1 MNRQMERARAR
12 YKEVELPAELDFA
25 VASAIRAGDRKR
37 RSRDGL
43 RRTAAVLASCCACF
57 VLLLNVSPTFAQAVE
72 AVPVLG
78 ALARVVTVREYRIE
92 DKEHLIDVRLPALKN
107 TGNTDLEQRVNTEI
121 STRIQQVLDEAE
133 ARARADKEAFVATG
147 GQAEDFIPIIIDVDY
162 EIKCQNGHYLSFILT
177 KTETL
182 ANAYTEY
189 YAYNIDLETGRE
201 LTLRD
206 LLGPDWK
213 RIANE
218 AVRARPTSTLT
229 VRTALR
235 ASSPSGTT
243 SPSTSM
249 NPEARW
255 WSSRNTRSP
264 RATWACRNLRWVP
277 CCRTT
282 HKKRR
287 APIGCAAF
295 YRYLRYSN
303 SRL

>member
-1 MNRQMERARAR
+1 M
-12 YKEVELPAELDFA
+12 
-25 VASAIRAGDRKR
+25 
-37 RSRDGL
+37 
-43 RRTAAVLASCCACF
+43 
-57 VLLLNVSPTFAQAVE
+57 
-72 AVPVLG
+72 LG

-162 EIKCQNGHYLSFILT
+162 EIKCQNGHYLSFVLT

-182 ANAYTEY
+182 ASAYTEY

-218 AVRARPTSTLT
+218 AVRAGIDERSQDPANVYFDGSDGIEGFQSIRDDQPFYLNE
-229 VRTALR
+229 
-235 ASSPSGTT
+235 SGSPVVVFSKY
-243 SPSTSM
+243 
-249 NPEARW
+249 EI
-255 WSSRNTRSP
+255 
-264 RATWACRNLRWVP
+264 
-277 CCRTT
+277 
-282 HKKRR
+282 
-287 APIGCAAF
+287 APGYMGMQEFEVGSLLPNDA
-295 YRYLRYSN
+295 
-303 SRL
+303 

>member
-1 MNRQMERARAR
+1 MHEAWERARAR
-12 YKEVELPAELDFA
+12 YQAAALPEELAFA
-25 VASAIRAGDRKR
+25 VAGAVRRGERQRKGRRA
-37 RSRDGL
+37 L
-43 RRTAAVLASCCACF
+43 RRAAATALAGCACF
-57 VLLLNVSPTFAQAVE
+57 ALLLNVSPTFAQAVE

-162 EIKCQNGHYLSFILT
+162 EIKCQNGHYLSFVLT

-182 ANAYTEY
+182 ASAYTEY

-201 LTLRD
+201 LTLWD

-218 AVRARPTSTLT
+218 AVRAGIDERSQDPANVYFDGSDGIEGFQSIRDDQPFYLT
-229 VRTALR
+229 DTQLVVLCKA
-235 ASSPSGTT
+235 GEQE
-243 SPSTSM
+243 SM
-249 NPEARW
+249 QRQEHEVNIPLER
-255 WSSRNTRSP
+255 
-264 RATWACRNLRWVP
+264 LQGLL
-277 CCRTT
+277 
-282 HKKRR
+282 KEE
-287 APIGCAAF
+287 
-295 YRYLRYSN
+295 YR
-303 SRL
+303 